1 MSNTV
6 TTKNIN
12 EISRFYVDSD
22 APRTIKEN
30 IINRYI
36 NPTKYEFVGFLDRS
50 NTAILRPRF
59 HNVRDSYG
67 RFARVEETL

>member
-22 APRTIKEN
+22 VSKSVKEG
-30 IINRYI
+30 IINKYI
-36 NPTKYEFVGFLDRS
+36 NSSKYEFMGFLDRS

-67 RFARVEETL
+67 RFARVSE

>member
-6 TTKNIN
+6 TTKDIN
-12 EISRFYVDSD
+12 EISRFYVDSE
-22 APRTIKEN
+22 APKSVKET
-30 IINRYI
+30 IINKYI
-36 NPTKYEFVGFLDRS
+36 NSSKYHFMGFLDRS

-67 RFARVEETL
+67 RFARVEE

>member
-6 TTKNIN
+6 TTKDIN

-22 APRTIKEN
+22 APKSIKEN
-30 IINRYI
+30 IISKYI
-36 NPTKYEFVGFLDRS
+36 NPSKYQFMGFLDRS
-50 NTAILRPRF
+50 NTAILRPRY

-67 RFARVEETL
+67 RFARVEE

>member
-22 APRTIKEN
+22 MPRTLKEG

-36 NPTKYEFVGFLDRS
+36 NPSKYEFVGFVDRS
-50 NTAILRPRF
+50 NTAILRPRY

-67 RFARVEETL
+67 RFARVEE

>member
-6 TTKNIN
+6 TTKDIN

-22 APRTIKEN
+22 APKSIKET
-30 IINRYI
+30 IINKYI
-36 NPTKYEFVGFLDRS
+36 NPSKYKFMGFLDRS
-50 NTAILRPRF
+50 NTAILQPRY

-67 RFARVEETL
+67 RFARVEE

>member
-22 APRTIKEN
+22 APKSIKETIVN
-30 IINRYI
+30 KYI
-36 NPTKYEFVGFLDRS
+36 NPSKYEFVGFLDRS

-67 RFARVEETL
+67 RFARVEE

>member
-1 MSNTV
+1 MNNTV

-12 EISRFYVDSD
+12 DISRFYVPTT
-22 APRTIKEN
+22 APKDIKESV
-30 IINRYI
+30 IDKYI
-36 NPTKYEFVGFLDRS
+36 NPSKYEFLGFLDRS

-67 RFARVEETL
+67 RFARVEETF

>member
-12 EISRFYVDSD
+12 DISRFYVDSD
-22 APRTIKEN
+22 APRSIKEN
-30 IINRYI
+30 IISKYL
-36 NPTKYEFVGFLDRS
+36 NPSKYEFVGFVDRS

-67 RFARVEETL
+67 RFARVEE

>member
-22 APRTIKEN
+22 TPRSFKED

-36 NPTKYEFVGFLDRS
+36 NPSKYEFVGFVDRS

-67 RFARVEETL
+67 RFARVEE

>member
-6 TTKNIN
+6 TTKDIN
-12 EISRFYVDSD
+12 EISRYYVDSD
-22 APRTIKEN
+22 VPKSIKEE
-30 IINRYI
+30 IISKYI
-36 NPTKYEFVGFLDRS
+36 NPSKYEFVGFVDRS

-67 RFARVEETL
+67 RFAQVKE

>member
-12 EISRFYVDSD
+12 DISRFYVDSD
-22 APRTIKEN
+22 APRSIKETV
-30 IINRYI
+30 INKYI
-36 NPTKYEFVGFLDRS
+36 NPSKYEFVGFVDRS

-67 RFARVEETL
+67 RFARVEE

>member
-6 TTKNIN
+6 TTKDIN
-12 EISRFYVDSD
+12 EISRYYVDSD
-22 APRTIKEN
+22 VPKSIKEG
-30 IINRYI
+30 IISKYI
-36 NPTKYEFVGFLDRS
+36 NPSKYEFVGFVDRS

-67 RFARVEETL
+67 RFARVKE

>member
-12 EISRFYVDSD
+12 DISRFYVDSD
-22 APRTIKEN
+22 APRSIKET
-30 IINRYI
+30 IINKYL
-36 NPTKYEFVGFLDRS
+36 NPSKYEFVGFVDRS

-67 RFARVEETL
+67 RFACVKE

>member
-12 EISRFYVDSD
+12 EISRFTVDTD
-22 APRTIKEN
+22 APKSIKET
-30 IINRYI
+30 IINKYI
-36 NPTKYEFVGFLDRS
+36 NPSKYEFMGFLDRS
-50 NTAILRPRF
+50 NTAILRPRY

-67 RFARVEETL
+67 RFARVDE

>member
-22 APRTIKEN
+22 APRSIKET
-30 IINRYI
+30 IINKYI
-36 NPTKYEFVGFLDRS
+36 NPSKYEFVGFVDRS
-50 NTAILRPRF
+50 NTAILRPRY

-67 RFARVEETL
+67 RFARVIE

>member
-12 EISRFYVDSD
+12 DISRFYVDSD
-22 APRTIKEN
+22 APRSIKETV
-30 IINRYI
+30 INRYI
-36 NPTKYEFVGFLDRS
+36 NPSKYEFVGFVDRS

-67 RFARVEETL
+67 RFARVEE

>member
-12 EISRFYVDSD
+12 DISRRFYVDSD
-22 APRTIKEN
+22 TPRSIKED
-30 IINRYI
+30 IINKYL
-36 NPTKYEFVGFLDRS
+36 NPSKYEFVGFVDRS

-67 RFARVEETL
+67 RFARVEE

>member
-6 TTKNIN
+6 TIKNIN
-12 EISRFYVDSD
+12 DITNLYVPSGTPKD
-22 APRTIKEN
+22 IKETV
-30 IINRYI
+30 INKYI

-50 NTAILRPRF
+50 NEAVLRPRF